1 MPSDT
6 RENYHVPGVLLAEE
20 GQSRFDEVYL
30 AEEDNFKLVA
40 DKILGCCVG
49 GHFLYCAYYRYSNI
63 SPRSTWENIG
73 KGKRG
78 LICTF

>member
-1 MPSDT
+1 
-6 RENYHVPGVLLAEE
+6 
-20 GQSRFDEVYL
+20 L